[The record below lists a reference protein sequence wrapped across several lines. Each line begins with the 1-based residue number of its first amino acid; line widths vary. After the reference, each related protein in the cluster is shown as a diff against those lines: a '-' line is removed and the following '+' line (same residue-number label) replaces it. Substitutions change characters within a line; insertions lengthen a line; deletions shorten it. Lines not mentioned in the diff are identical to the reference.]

1 MISVLGDVSSL
12 ALGDGLVKL
21 IESASSLFLF
31 CVSWVGFVVVYL
43 IFLELVLFLFIC
55 LYSGLVKDEKKPKLT
70 FYALCLRYSCP
81 SSCNLRMSVQE

>member
-1 MISVLGDVSSL
+1 MISVLGVVSSL

-21 IESASSLFLF
+21 IESASLFLF

-43 IFLELVLFLFIC
+43 LFGACLFLFIC
-55 LYSGLVKDEKKPKLT
+55 LYFGLVKDEKKPKLT